1 MQKCLNCGCT
11 EEKYFGLRN
20 SKIYCR
26 RCIVFKGENARIKN
40 SKRKMI
46 IKPNLKY
53 SLTIKQKELSKRTCE
68 AIKNKK
74 DVLIYA
80 VCGAGKTEI
89 VYDAIADVLNSDGQV
104 GFCIPRKDVVIELED
119 RIKNAFPLVK
129 VVAVYG
135 GHTKELEGDI
145 ILLTTH
151 QLYRYNNYFDLLI
164 IDETDAFPFSNN
176 EMLIRMFEKSLK
188 GNYIMMSATPL
199 KWMEDKIKKDKG
211 VSLSLY
217 KRFHGHKIVEPKLKI
232 VPLFQEIDIFFLL
245 KRFKKENK
253 PCLIFVPT
261 KYEAES
267 LFLKMKTVFSNIEY
281 VHSSRKN
288 REEIISKFKKNEF
301 LFLIT
306 TSILERGITIKN
318 LQVIVYK
325 AEHKIYNAET
335 LIQISGRVGRKVD
348 AYDGDVI
355 FLAKK
360 PTEFIVEAIE
370 KIKEANK
377 YGMV

>member
-1 MQKCLNCGCT
+1 
-11 EEKYFGLRN
+11 
-20 SKIYCR
+20 
-26 RCIVFKGENARIKN
+26 
-40 SKRKMI
+40 
-46 IKPNLKY
+46 
-53 SLTIKQKELSKRTCE
+53 
-68 AIKNKK
+68 
-74 DVLIYA
+74 
-80 VCGAGKTEI
+80 
-89 VYDAIADVLNSDGQV
+89 
-104 GFCIPRKDVVIELED
+104 
-119 RIKNAFPLVK
+119 
-129 VVAVYG
+129 
-135 GHTKELEGDI
+135 
-145 ILLTTH
+145 
-151 QLYRYNNYFDLLI
+151 
-164 IDETDAFPFSNN
+164 
-176 EMLIRMFEKSLK
+176 MLIRMFEKSLK

-232 VPLFQEIDIFFLL
+232 VPFFQEIDIYFLL
-245 KRFKKENK
+245 KKFKEENK

-261 KYEAES
+261 KYDAES
-267 LFLKMKTVFSNIEY
+267 LFLKMKIVFSNIEY

-377 YGMV
+377 YGML